1 MREFLLIPSFPNDS
15 LLHVCCFLF
24 GWKFLLVNFAVEYC
38 EIILVQMALS
48 TERHRILVEMI
59 AVAAAFALKKI
70 VLFFFRF
77 DFFLGVDEHI
87 IIIVIITTATILIHL
102 AMDWNRGSR
111 TKCQHPSRL
120 FFGGCI
126 NIVNDTNMHNHWAAV
141 DGFDVE
147 LMCAFRCL
155 KSIIRNF
162 FLFEFI
168 FYIGHW
174 TFSRLG
180 RKLWIN
186 LVENGARASARAHA
200 HTLAR
205 SFVWS
210 CP

>member
-1 MREFLLIPSFPNDS
+1 
-15 LLHVCCFLF
+15 
-24 GWKFLLVNFAVEYC
+24 
-38 EIILVQMALS
+38 
-48 TERHRILVEMI
+48 
-59 AVAAAFALKKI
+59 
-70 VLFFFRF
+70 
-77 DFFLGVDEHI
+77 
-87 IIIVIITTATILIHL
+87 
-102 AMDWNRGSR
+102 MDWNRGSR

-147 LMCAFRCL
+147 LMCVFRCF
-155 KSIIRNF
+155 KSIMRNC

-186 LVENGARASARAHA
+186 LVENGARASARTHA
-200 HTLAR
+200 STLICLVVSIIWDHWESLKR
-205 SFVWS
+205 SSCFCEFVCVWKRERELLYFGLYAYRLIVCS
-210 CP
+210 CDSLSVAFHHLHFASNLCYLGLSIGFCIECTAIEW